1 MSRYSLSIVGMSIAV
16 SLGIWLR
23 HNTPALSPTEV
34 YKILFVLFI
43 ACFAVGKLWPNLFN
57 ENSQI
62 PKNETLQADV
72 KQGDEDAEY
81 YIKHKKLMWV
91 VYVFVIVV
99 IIISALRP
107 DKV

>member
-43 ACFAVGKLWPNLFN
+43 ACFAVGKLWPNLFTKKHQN
-57 ENSQI
+57 FKDEV
-62 PKNETLQADV
+62 LQAD
-72 KQGDEDAEY
+72 KKESTEDAKY

-91 VYVFVIVV
+91 IYVFVIVV
-99 IIISALRP
+99 ILISILRP